1 MKKLSLAVIGCV
13 MLAGC
18 AEPQQSTPPAASKS
32 ALLPIVQTVTPEEPI
47 LKANETVTPYVL
59 FDKAIRIGS
68 VDDKFPDYYVLFSP
82 DGKLAQL
89 YSDNG
94 KKHETLERRFLPK
107 GGYVWNVEDDDTKN
121 LRYKNGVWTIEKR
134 MQRIGSQST
143 SDVDASLGPWEEE
156 YYEGVLPAAS
166 CLGIRY
172 QFTIRH
178 CSYSGDGTYH
188 LAMTYLEAEKGKDL
202 TFESI
207 GKQLTQRGT
216 SEDSDATVWQLI
228 DDNGKHEA
236 NFVYEPMNQTLTLL
250 TKDFKRIESSLD
262 YSLKRKSKR

>member
-82 DGKLAQL
+82 DGKLAHL

-94 KKHETLERRFLPK
+94 KILF
-107 GGYVWNVEDDDTKN
+107 
-121 LRYKNGVWTIEKR
+121 
-134 MQRIGSQST
+134 
-143 SDVDASLGPWEEE
+143 
-156 YYEGVLPAAS
+156 
-166 CLGIRY
+166 C
-172 QFTIRH
+172 
-178 CSYSGDGTYH
+178 
-188 LAMTYLEAEKGKDL
+188 
-202 TFESI
+202 
-207 GKQLTQRGT
+207 
-216 SEDSDATVWQLI
+216 
-228 DDNGKHEA
+228 
-236 NFVYEPMNQTLTLL
+236 
-250 TKDFKRIESSLD
+250 
-262 YSLKRKSKR
+262 